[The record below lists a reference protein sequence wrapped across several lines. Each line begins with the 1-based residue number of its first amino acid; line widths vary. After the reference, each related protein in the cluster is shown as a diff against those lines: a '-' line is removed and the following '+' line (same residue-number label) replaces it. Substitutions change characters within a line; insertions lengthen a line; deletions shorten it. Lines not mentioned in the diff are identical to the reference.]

1 MNNKRLFNIFIIVFI
16 DLLGFG
22 LILPL
27 LPFYADEFGASP
39 FVVGLLTAIYA
50 AAQLIGA
57 PLLGRLS
64 DRFGRRPIL
73 IISILGTFLGFLIFG
88 FAGPVGQKLGV
99 LFGVPANQMILAVL
113 FISRALD
120 GFTGGNISVAQA
132 YITDVTTDE
141 TRAKGLGLV
150 GAAFGLGFV
159 FGPAMGGFL
168 SSYGFAVPAFAAA
181 ALSGINLIMVML
193 WLPESL
199 PKEER
204 DIAALEKKPKV
215 NMFALIDALRRPKVG
230 PILSVSFF
238 YGLAF
243 ALFSTM
249 FSLFAQYRLDLDARQ
264 TGFVLAYVGVL
275 IALVQGVG
283 VGPISK
289 RFSDRW
295 IILTTTVVLT
305 ISLFIWAFTGSVVL
319 LLIIMIPLAGTSGVL
334 NTVLRSSLTKVVD
347 KEEVGGILGI
357 STSFESLTRVIAPSL
372 GGLLLGS
379 LGTWAPGVVGA
390 VIMFGVIILVWKTIF
405 NSPDDSEV
413 AAVENV
419 SG

>member
-1 MNNKRLFNIFIIVFI
+1 MDNKRLFNIFIIVFI

-27 LPFYADEFGASP
+27 LPFYADEFGATP
-39 FVVGLLTAIYA
+39 FLVGLLTAIYA
-50 AAQLIGA
+50 AAQLVGA

-73 IISILGTFLGFLIFG
+73 LVSIFGTFLGFLLFG
-88 FAGPVGQKLGV
+88 LAVPVGQKLATV
-99 LFGVPANQMILAVL
+99 LGVPSNQMILIIL

-132 YITDVTTDE
+132 YITDVTTEKD
-141 TRAKGLGLV
+141 RAKGLGLV

-181 ALSGINLIMVML
+181 GLSAINLAMVTL

-199 PKEER
+199 PKEDR
-204 DIAALEKKPKV
+204 DASALDKKPKISL
-215 NMFALIDALRRPKVG
+215 NALLQVLRRPKVG

-249 FSLFAQYRLDLDARQ
+249 FSLFAQYKLDLDARQ

-275 IALVQGVG
+275 IALVQGAG

-289 RFSDRW
+289 RFQERW
-295 IILTTTVVLT
+295 IILTSTIILT
-305 ISLFIWAFTGSVVL
+305 ISLFIWAFTGSIVL

-357 STSFESLTRVIAPSL
+357 SSSFESLTRVIAPSL

-379 LGTWAPGVVGA
+379 LGTWAPGVAGA
-390 VIMFGVIILVWKTIF
+390 ILMFGVIILVWVTIF
-405 NSPDDSEV
+405 NQSDDQQKTAELS
-413 AAVENV
+413 
-419 SG
+419 

>member
-1 MNNKRLFNIFIIVFI
+1 MKNKRLFSIFIIVFI

-27 LPFYADEFGASP
+27 LPFYADEFGATP

-73 IISILGTFLGFLIFG
+73 IISIFGTFLGFLLFG
-88 FAGPVGQKLGV
+88 VAGPVGQKLGV
-99 LFGVPANQMILAVL
+99 LTGLPANQMIMAVL
-113 FISRALD
+113 FLSRALD

-141 TRAKGLGLV
+141 NRAKGLGLV

-168 SSYGFAVPAFAAA
+168 SSYGLAVPAFAAA
-181 ALSGINLIMVML
+181 GLSAINLIMVML

-199 PKEER
+199 PKEAR
-204 DIAALEKKPKV
+204 NDTALDAKPKM
-215 NMFALIDALRRPKVG
+215 NLNALFQAITRPKVG

-295 IILTTTVVLT
+295 IILSSTILLT
-305 ISLFIWAFTGSVVL
+305 ISLLVWAFTGSIAL
-319 LLIIMIPLAGTSGVL
+319 LLIIMIPLAGASGIL

-357 STSFESLTRVIAPSL
+357 SASFESLTRVIAPSL

-390 VIMFGVIILVWKTIF
+390 VVMLGVVVLVWATIIKR
-405 NSPDDSEV
+405 NGDLQPQNAEDLPS
-413 AAVENV
+413 
-419 SG
+419 

>member
-1 MNNKRLFNIFIIVFI
+1 MENKRLFNIFIIVFI

-27 LPFYADEFGASP
+27 LPFYADEFGATP
-39 FVVGLLTAIYA
+39 FLVGLLTAIYA

-73 IISILGTFLGFLIFG
+73 LISIFGTFLGFLLFG
-88 FAGPVGQKLGV
+88 LAIPLGQKLSV
-99 LFGVPANQMILAVL
+99 LLGLPANQLILALL
-113 FISRALD
+113 FISRAVD

-168 SSYGFAVPAFAAA
+168 SSYGFAVPAYVAAG
-181 ALSGINLIMVML
+181 LSAMNLIMVGL

-204 DIAALEKKPKV
+204 NAAALEKKPKV
-215 NMFALIDALRRPKVG
+215 DLKALIQALRRPKVG

-249 FSLFAQYRLDLDARQ
+249 FSLFAQYKLDLDARQ
-264 TGFVLAYVGVL
+264 TGYILAYIGVL

-283 VGPISK
+283 IGPISK

-295 IILTTTVVLT
+295 IMMATTIILTV
-305 ISLFIWAFTGSVVL
+305 SLGIWAFTGGIVL
-319 LLIIMIPLAGTSGVL
+319 LLIILIPIAGTSGVL
-334 NTVLRSSLTKVVD
+334 NTVLRSSLTKVVE
-347 KEEVGGILGI
+347 KEEIGGILGI
-357 STSFESLTRVIAPSL
+357 SASFESLTRVIAPSL
-372 GGLLLGS
+372 GGFLLGS
-379 LGTWAPGVVGA
+379 LGTWAPGVAGA
-390 VIMFGVIILVWKTIF
+390 VIMFGVIILVWMTIF
-405 NSPDDSEV
+405 KQFGDEKKTAKASR
-413 AAVENV
+413 
-419 SG
+419 

>member
-27 LPFYADEFGASP
+27 LPFYADEFGATP
-39 FVVGLLTAIYA
+39 LLVGLLTAIYA
-50 AAQLIGA
+50 AAQLVGA

-73 IISILGTFLGFLIFG
+73 LISILGTFLGFLLFG
-88 FAGPVGQKLGV
+88 LAVPVGQKLAV
-99 LFGVPANQMILAVL
+99 LLGMPSNQMVL
-113 FISRALD
+113 IIMFISRALD

-132 YITDVTTDE
+132 YITDVTTEKD
-141 TRAKGLGLV
+141 RAKGLGLV

-168 SSYGFAVPAFAAA
+168 SSYGFSVPAFAAA
-181 ALSGINLIMVML
+181 GLSAINLVMVTL

-199 PKEER
+199 PKEDRE
-204 DIAALEKKPKV
+204 ASALNKKPKV
-215 NMFALIDALRRPKVG
+215 SINALFEVLRRPKVG

-249 FSLFAQYRLDLDARQ
+249 FSLFAQYKLDLDARQ
-264 TGFVLAYVGVL
+264 TGYVLAYVGVL

-289 RFSDRW
+289 RFPDRW
-295 IILTTTVVLT
+295 IILTSTIILT
-305 ISLFIWAFTGSVVL
+305 ISLLIWAFTGSIIL

-357 STSFESLTRVIAPSL
+357 SSSFESLTRVIAPSL

-379 LGTWAPGVVGA
+379 LGTWAPGVAGG
-390 VIMFGVIILVWKTIF
+390 VIMFCVIILAWVTIF
-405 NSPDDSEV
+405 NQSHDKQKTAEL
-413 AAVENV
+413 N
-419 SG
+419 

>member
-27 LPFYADEFGASP
+27 LPFYADEFGATP
-39 FVVGLLTAIYA
+39 FLVGLLTAIYA
-50 AAQLIGA
+50 AAQLVGA

-73 IISILGTFLGFLIFG
+73 LISILGTFLGFLLFG
-88 FAGPVGQKLGV
+88 LAVPVGQKLAALLGM
-99 LFGVPANQMILAVL
+99 PSNQMILLIL

-132 YITDVTTDE
+132 YITDVTTEKD
-141 TRAKGLGLV
+141 RAKGLGLV
-150 GAAFGLGFV
+150 GAACGLGFV

-168 SSYGFAVPAFAAA
+168 SSYGFSVPAFAAA
-181 ALSGINLIMVML
+181 GLSAINLVMVTL

-199 PKEER
+199 PKEDRE
-204 DIAALEKKPKV
+204 ASALDKRSMVSLKT
-215 NMFALIDALRRPKVG
+215 LIQALRRPKVG

-264 TGFVLAYVGVL
+264 TGYVLAYVGVL

-289 RFSDRW
+289 RFPDRW
-295 IILTTTVVLT
+295 IILTSTIILT
-305 ISLFIWAFTGSVVL
+305 ISLLIWAFTGSIIL
-319 LLIIMIPLAGTSGVL
+319 LLVIMIPLAGTSGVL

-357 STSFESLTRVIAPSL
+357 SSSFESLTRVIAPSL

-379 LGTWAPGVVGA
+379 LGTWAPGVAGA
-390 VIMFGVIILVWKTIF
+390 VIMFGVIFLAWVTIF
-405 NSPDDSEV
+405 NQSDDQQQKTAEL
-413 AAVENV
+413 N
-419 SG
+419 

>member
-1 MNNKRLFNIFIIVFI
+1 MKNKRLFNIFIIVFI

-27 LPFYADEFGASP
+27 LPFYADEFGATP

-73 IISILGTFLGFLIFG
+73 IISIFGTFLGFLLFG
-88 FAGPVGQKLGV
+88 VAGPVGQKLGV
-99 LFGVPANQMILAVL
+99 LLGLPANQMILTVL
-113 FISRALD
+113 FLSRALD

-141 TRAKGLGLV
+141 NRAKGLGLV

-181 ALSGINLIMVML
+181 GLSAINLIMVML

-204 DIAALEKKPKV
+204 DDSALEAKPRV
-215 NMFALIDALRRPKVG
+215 NLDTLFQAITRPKVG
-230 PILSVSFF
+230 PILSVSFL

-295 IILTTTVVLT
+295 IILSSTILLT
-305 ISLFIWAFTGSVVL
+305 ISLLVWAFTGSVAL
-319 LLIIMIPLAGTSGVL
+319 LLVIMIPLAGASGIL
-334 NTVLRSSLTKVVD
+334 NTVLRSTLTKVVD

-357 STSFESLTRVIAPSL
+357 SASFESLTRVIAPSL

-379 LGTWAPGVVGA
+379 LGTWAPGLVGA
-390 VIMFGVIILVWKTIF
+390 VVMLGVVVFVWATMFKGSGDLQAQ
-405 NSPDDSEV
+405 NNEDSPS
-413 AAVENV
+413 
-419 SG
+419 

>member
-1 MNNKRLFNIFIIVFI
+1 MKNKRLLSIFVIVLI

-27 LPFYADEFGASP
+27 LPFYADEFGATP

-57 PLLGRLS
+57 PILGRLS

-73 IISILGTFLGFLIFG
+73 LISIFGTFLGFLLFG
-88 FAGPVGQKLGV
+88 VAQPVGQFLASVLGLPV
-99 LFGVPANQMILAVL
+99 NQMILAVL
-113 FISRALD
+113 FFSRALD

-132 YITDVTTDE
+132 YITDVTTE
-141 TRAKGLGLV
+141 ENRARGLGLV

-159 FGPAMGGFL
+159 IGPALGGIL
-168 SSYGFAVPAFAAA
+168 SVYGFGVPAFFAAGLS
-181 ALSGINLIMVML
+181 ALNLLMVAL

-199 PKEER
+199 PKEMRESSSR
-204 DIAALEKKPKV
+204 KDQPDLSLKALV
-215 NMFALIDALRRPKVG
+215 DALGRPKVG

-243 ALFSTM
+243 AIFSTM
-249 FSLFAQYRLDLDARQ
+249 FALFAQYKLELDARQ
-264 TGFVLAYVGVL
+264 TGYVLAYVGIL

-295 IILTTTVVLT
+295 IMLVTTTLLAF
-305 ISLFIWAFTGSVVL
+305 SLAIWAFTGNIIL
-319 LLIIMIPLAGTSGVL
+319 LLVIMIPLAGASGVL
-334 NTVLRSSLTKVVD
+334 NTVLRSSLTKIVD
-347 KEEVGGILGI
+347 NDEVGGVLGL
-357 STSFESLTRVIAPSL
+357 SASFESLTRVIAPSL
-372 GGLLLGS
+372 GGFLLGS
-379 LGTWAPGVVGA
+379 LGTWAPGIAGA
-390 VIMFGVIILVWKTIF
+390 VIMVGVVIFVWVKIF
-405 NSPDDSEV
+405 QQNGSRLQE
-413 AAVENV
+413 AE
-419 SG
+419 

>member
-1 MNNKRLFNIFIIVFI
+1 MKNKRLFSIFIIVFI

-27 LPFYADEFGASP
+27 LPFYADEFGATP

-73 IISILGTFLGFLIFG
+73 IISIFGTFLGFLLFG
-88 FAGPVGQKLGV
+88 VAGPVGQKLGI
-99 LFGVPANQMILAVL
+99 LLDLPANQMILAVL

-141 TRAKGLGLV
+141 NRAKGLGLV

-181 ALSGINLIMVML
+181 GLSAINLIMVML

-199 PKEER
+199 PKEDRE
-204 DIAALEKKPKV
+204 DLALNAKPKLSL
-215 NMFALIDALRRPKVG
+215 NTLFQAITRPKVG
-230 PILSVSFF
+230 PILSVSFL

-249 FSLFAQYRLDLDARQ
+249 FSLFAQYRLDLNARQ

-295 IILTTTVVLT
+295 IILISTILLT
-305 ISLFIWAFTGSVVL
+305 ISLFVWAFTGSVAL
-319 LLIIMIPLAGTSGVL
+319 LLIIMIPLAGASGIL
-334 NTVLRSSLTKVVD
+334 NTVLRSTLTKVVD

-357 STSFESLTRVIAPSL
+357 SASFESLTRVIAPSL

-379 LGTWAPGVVGA
+379 LGTWAPGLVGA
-390 VIMFGVIILVWKTIF
+390 VVMLGVVVLVWVTIF
-405 NSPDDSEV
+405 KRYGDLQAQDAEHLSS
-413 AAVENV
+413 
-419 SG
+419 

>member
-1 MNNKRLFNIFIIVFI
+1 MKNRRLFNIFIIVFI

-50 AAQLIGA
+50 AAQLLGA

-73 IISILGTFLGFLIFG
+73 IISIFGTFLGFLLFG
-88 FAGPVGQKLGV
+88 VAGPVGQKLAFLLGLPV
-99 LFGVPANQMILAVL
+99 NQMILAVL
-113 FISRALD
+113 FLSRALD

-141 TRAKGLGLV
+141 NRAKGLGLV

-181 ALSGINLIMVML
+181 GLSAINLIMVIL

-204 DIAALEKKPKV
+204 DVSVLDAKPRVSLSALFQAIK
-215 NMFALIDALRRPKVG
+215 RPKVG

-249 FSLFAQYRLDLDARQ
+249 FSLFAQYRLDLDARE
-264 TGFVLAYVGVL
+264 TGYVLAYVGVL

-289 RFSDRW
+289 RFTDRW
-295 IILTTTVVLT
+295 IILSSTILLTV
-305 ISLFIWAFTGSVVL
+305 SLSVWAFTGSVAL
-319 LLIIMIPLAGTSGVL
+319 LLIIMIPLAGASGIL

-357 STSFESLTRVIAPSL
+357 SSSFESLTRVIAPSL

-379 LGTWAPGVVGA
+379 LGTWAPGVIGA
-390 VIMFGVIILVWKTIF
+390 VIMLGVVVLIRATIF
-405 NSPDDSEV
+405 KGSDDLQAQTAEDLPS
-413 AAVENV
+413 
-419 SG
+419 

>member
-1 MNNKRLFNIFIIVFI
+1 MDNKRLFNIFVIVFI

-27 LPFYADEFGASP
+27 LPFYADEFGATP
-39 FVVGLLTAIYA
+39 FLVGLLTAIYA
-50 AAQLIGA
+50 AAQLVGA

-64 DRFGRRPIL
+64 DRFGRRPVL
-73 IISILGTFLGFLIFG
+73 LISIFGTFLGFLLFG
-88 FAGPVGQKLGV
+88 LAVPVGQKLAAILGM
-99 LFGVPANQMILAVL
+99 PTNQMVLIIL

-132 YITDVTTDE
+132 YITDVTTEKD
-141 TRAKGLGLV
+141 RAKGLGLV

-168 SSYGFAVPAFAAA
+168 SSYGLSIPAFAAA
-181 ALSGINLIMVML
+181 GLSAINLFMVTL

-199 PKEER
+199 SNEDRE
-204 DIAALEKKPKV
+204 ASALNKKPRV
-215 NMFALIDALRRPKVG
+215 NLNALIEAIRRPKVG

-249 FSLFAQYRLDLDARQ
+249 FSLFAQYKLDLDARQ
-264 TGFVLAYVGVL
+264 TGYVLAYVGVL
-275 IALVQGVG
+275 IALVQGAG

-289 RFSDRW
+289 RFPDRW
-295 IILTTTVVLT
+295 IILTSTIILA
-305 ISLFIWAFTGSVVL
+305 ISLFIWAFTGNLLL

-357 STSFESLTRVIAPSL
+357 SSSFESLTRVIAPSL

-379 LGTWAPGVVGA
+379 LGTWAPGVTAA
-390 VIMFGVIILVWKTIF
+390 VIMVGVIILAWITIF
-405 NSPDDSEV
+405 NQTDDQQQTADLS
-413 AAVENV
+413 
-419 SG
+419 

>member
-1 MNNKRLFNIFIIVFI
+1 
-16 DLLGFG
+16 
-22 LILPL
+22 
-27 LPFYADEFGASP
+27 
-39 FVVGLLTAIYA
+39 
-50 AAQLIGA
+50 
-57 PLLGRLS
+57 
-64 DRFGRRPIL
+64 
-73 IISILGTFLGFLIFG
+73 
-88 FAGPVGQKLGV
+88 
-99 LFGVPANQMILAVL
+99 
-113 FISRALD
+113 
-120 GFTGGNISVAQA
+120 
-132 YITDVTTDE
+132 
-141 TRAKGLGLV
+141 
-150 GAAFGLGFV
+150 
-159 FGPAMGGFL
+159 MGGFL

-181 ALSGINLIMVML
+181 ALSAINLVMVML

-215 NMFALIDALRRPKVG
+215 NLFALIDALRSPKVG

-295 IILTTTVVLT
+295 IILTTTIVLT
-305 ISLFIWAFTGSVVL
+305 ITLFIWAFTGSVVL
-319 LLIIMIPLAGTSGVL
+319 LLIIMIPLAGTSGLL

-357 STSFESLTRVIAPSL
+357 STSFESMTRVIAPSL
-372 GGLLLGS
+372 GGFLLGS
-379 LGTWAPGVVGA
+379 LGTWAPGVVAA
-390 VIMFGVIILVWKTIF
+390 VIMFGVIILVWVTIF
-405 NSPDDSEV
+405 NRSDDPEI
-413 AAVENV
+413 AAAENS

>member
-27 LPFYADEFGASP
+27 LPFYADEFGATP
-39 FVVGLLTAIYA
+39 FLVGLLTAIYA
-50 AAQLIGA
+50 AAQLVGA

-73 IISILGTFLGFLIFG
+73 LISILGTFLGFLLFG
-88 FAGPVGQKLGV
+88 FAVPVGQKLAALLGM
-99 LFGVPANQMILAVL
+99 PSNQMILLIL

-132 YITDVTTDE
+132 YITDVTTEKD
-141 TRAKGLGLV
+141 RAKGLGLV

-168 SSYGFAVPAFAAA
+168 SSYGFSVPAFAAA
-181 ALSGINLIMVML
+181 GLSAINLVMVTL

-199 PKEER
+199 PKEDRE
-204 DIAALEKKPKV
+204 ASALNKKPKV
-215 NMFALIDALRRPKVG
+215 SANALIEVLRRPKVG

-249 FSLFAQYRLDLDARQ
+249 FSLFAQYKLDLDARQ
-264 TGFVLAYVGVL
+264 TGYVLAYVGVL
-275 IALVQGVG
+275 IALVQGAG

-289 RFSDRW
+289 RFPDRW
-295 IILTTTVVLT
+295 IILISTIILT
-305 ISLFIWAFTGSVVL
+305 ISLLIWAFTGSIIL

-357 STSFESLTRVIAPSL
+357 SSSFESLTRVIAPSL

-379 LGTWAPGVVGA
+379 LGTWAPGVAGA
-390 VIMFGVIILVWKTIF
+390 VIMFGVIFLAWVTIF
-405 NSPDDSEV
+405 NQSDDQQKTAEL
-413 AAVENV
+413 N
-419 SG
+419 

>member
-1 MNNKRLFNIFIIVFI
+1 MKNKRLFNIFIIVFI

-27 LPFYADEFGASP
+27 LPFYADEFGATP

-50 AAQLIGA
+50 GAQLIGA

-73 IISILGTFLGFLIFG
+73 IISIFGTFLGFLLFG
-88 FAGPVGQKLGV
+88 VAGPVGQKLGI
-99 LFGVPANQMILAVL
+99 LIGVPANQMILVIL
-113 FISRALD
+113 FLSRALD

-132 YITDVTTDE
+132 YITDVTTE
-141 TRAKGLGLV
+141 ENRAKGLGLV

-159 FGPAMGGFL
+159 FGPAMGGVL
-168 SSYGFAVPAFAAA
+168 SSYGYAVPAFAAA
-181 ALSGINLIMVML
+181 GLSAINLFMVLL

-204 DIAALEKKPKV
+204 DDAALKAKPRV
-215 NMFALIDALRRPKVG
+215 NLSTLFQAITRPKVG
-230 PILSVSFF
+230 PILSVSFL

-295 IILTTTVVLT
+295 IILSST
-305 ISLFIWAFTGSVVL
+305 IMFTIFLLVWAFTGNVAL
-319 LLIIMIPLAGTSGVL
+319 LLVIMIPLAGASGIL

-357 STSFESLTRVIAPSL
+357 SASFESLTRVIAPSL

-390 VIMFGVIILVWKTIF
+390 VIMLGVIVLVWTTIF
-405 NSPDDSEV
+405 KGNGELQ
-413 AAVENV
+413 AQNV
-419 SG
+419 GDLPS

>member
-1 MNNKRLFNIFIIVFI
+1 MDNKRLINIFVIVFV

-27 LPFYADEFGASP
+27 LPFYADEFGATP
-39 FVVGLLTAIYA
+39 FLVGLLTAIYA
-50 AAQLIGA
+50 AAQLVGA

-73 IISILGTFLGFLIFG
+73 LISIFGTFLGFLLFG
-88 FAGPVGQKLGV
+88 LAVPVGQKLAALVGI
-99 LFGVPANQMILAVL
+99 PTNQMILIIL

-132 YITDVTTDE
+132 YITDVTTEKD
-141 TRAKGLGLV
+141 RAKGLGLV

-168 SSYGFAVPAFAAA
+168 SSYGFPVPAFAAA
-181 ALSGINLIMVML
+181 GLSAINLVMVIL

-199 PKEER
+199 PKEDREA
-204 DIAALEKKPKV
+204 AALNRKSKV
-215 NMFALIDALRRPKVG
+215 NLNALFEALRQPKVG

-249 FSLFAQYRLDLDARQ
+249 FSLFAQYKLDLNARQ
-264 TGFVLAYVGVL
+264 TGYVLAYVGVL
-275 IALVQGVG
+275 IALVQGAG

-289 RFSDRW
+289 RFPDRW
-295 IILTTTVVLT
+295 IIMTSTTILT
-305 ISLFIWAFTGSVVL
+305 ISLLIWAFTGSIVL
-319 LLIIMIPLAGTSGVL
+319 LLIVMIPLAGTSGVL

-357 STSFESLTRVIAPSL
+357 SSSFESLTRVIAPSL

-379 LGTWAPGVVGA
+379 LGTWAPGVA
-390 VIMFGVIILVWKTIF
+390 AAIIMFGVIILAWITIF
-405 NSPDDSEV
+405 NQFDEQQN
-413 AAVENV
+413 AAELN
-419 SG
+419 